1 LRSLLQP
8 DRTEEF
14 RAQWSFAKAALII
27 LSENNMVAR
36 ADHGMIGL
44 GVSVLT
50 RSASEHDA

>member
-1 LRSLLQP
+1 MRSLLQP

>member
-1 LRSLLQP
+1 MVVALA
-8 DRTEEF
+8 F
-14 RAQWSFAKAALII
+14 FAMAADNIP

-44 GVSVLT
+44 GVSVPT